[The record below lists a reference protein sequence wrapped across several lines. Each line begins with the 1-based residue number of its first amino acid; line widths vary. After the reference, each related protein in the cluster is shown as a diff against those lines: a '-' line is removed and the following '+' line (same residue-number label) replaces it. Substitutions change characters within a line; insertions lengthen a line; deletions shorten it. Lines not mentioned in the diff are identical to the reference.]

1 VGVARADAE
10 ARVAQLRRE
19 IEDLAL
25 RFSDAAAPALSD
37 ALRRSLER
45 LVVARAEWFNGLDEA
60 SASALRRSAEAA
72 IDRGAQRVA
81 GRLRDLDLWLN
92 PTVSLPHP
100 PAPNLDQ
107 PNHRA
112 WIALLNAADYVDPV
126 LLEYGLAP
134 SELPDRGGAHYGLQP
149 QRLRELDPRG
159 TLDRLWRR
167 YVGVYERYREALR
180 RIPEDQQRDER
191 ERALR
196 RWRHTE

>member
-1 VGVARADAE
+1 MARADAD
-10 ARVAQLRRE
+10 ARVAELRRE
-19 IEDLAL
+19 MEDLAR
-25 RFSDAAAPALSD
+25 RFADAAVPALRD
-37 ALRRSLER
+37 ALRRSLEL
-45 LVVARAEWFNGLDEA
+45 LVVARAEWFNELDEA

-72 IDRGAQRVA
+72 IDRGAERVA
-81 GRLRDLDLWLN
+81 ERLRDPDLWLN

-134 SELPDRGGAHYGLQP
+134 SDVPDRGGAHYGLQP
-149 QRLRELDPRG
+149 QRLRDLDPRG

-167 YVGVYERYREALR
+167 YLAVSERYRELLR
-180 RIPEDQQRDER
+180 RIPEDRQRQER
-191 ERALR
+191 EEALR
-196 RWRHTE
+196 RWRRTE

>member
-1 VGVARADAE
+1 MARADAD
-10 ARVAQLRRE
+10 ARVGELRRE
-19 IEDLAL
+19 MEDLAR
-25 RFSDAAAPALSD
+25 RFADAAVPALQD

-45 LVVARAEWFNGLDEA
+45 LVVARAEWFNELDET

-72 IDRGAQRVA
+72 IDRGAERVA
-81 GRLRDLDLWLN
+81 ERLRDPDLWLN

-134 SELPDRGGAHYGLQP
+134 SDVPDRGGAHYGLQP
-149 QRLRELDPRG
+149 QRLRDLDPRG
-159 TLDRLWRR
+159 ALDRLWRR
-167 YVGVYERYREALR
+167 YLGVYERYRELLR
-180 RIPEDQQRDER
+180 RIPEDRQRQERDE
-191 ERALR
+191 ALR
-196 RWRHTE
+196 RWRRTE